1 MGGRVE
7 ERMVFEA
14 DNICI
19 IQGKEEFV
27 TKMLLSD
34 VKCSLTIAFSVLA
47 RLFTFKI
54 ITSLSS

>member
-1 MGGRVE
+1 M
-7 ERMVFEA
+7 
-14 DNICI
+14 CI